1 MPQTVS
7 LRRSGDGPRRRAHVC
22 NFATAEELVEDSGMT
37 SLRRSPEKIRLPL
50 GFSFSAVA
58 AGIKVSGRPDLAL
71 VDVWGRAPLRQAQG
85 RLSPVQAQ
93 RSLAAAGGATAAA
106 LFTKNR
112 VVAAPVEVGR
122 ASLLATGGRIRAVVV
137 NSGNANCATGRAG
150 IQACEGVC
158 REAGKLF
165 GVPATEI
172 FPSSTGI
179 IGVRLPAEKIRAKL
193 PELVVLAARS
203 PSQRGVLAFAHAIMT
218 TDTRAKIASARF
230 RVNARDVT
238 VLGVAKG
245 AGMIHPQLAT
255 MLVYLFTDVGASPRD
270 LQSLLREA
278 CDQSLNCM
286 SIDGDTSTND
296 TVLLVASG
304 ASGTRVKDVRV
315 RKKMSAALTAVCQSL
330 AEQIVSDGEGV
341 QHVIR
346 LFVEQAR
353 GREEALL
360 VARTIAHS
368 MLVKT
373 AWAGADPNWGRI
385 LAAVG
390 RCGAPIDPSRVQI
403 FIGSQKVCRN
413 GVACSFNERQA
424 HRSLAQPVSD
434 IRVQLRRGQHS
445 VRFLTADLTA
455 EYVRINADYST

>member
-1 MPQTVS
+1 
-7 LRRSGDGPRRRAHVC
+7 
-22 NFATAEELVEDSGMT
+22 MT

-50 GFSFSAVA
+50 GFSFSAVS
-58 AGIKVSGRPDLAL
+58 AGIKISGRPDLAL
-71 VDVWGRAPLRQAQG
+71 VEVWGRAP
-85 RLSPVQAQ
+85 SPVQAE
-93 RSLAAAGGATAAA
+93 RSSAAAGGATAAA

-122 ASLLATGGRIRAVVV
+122 ASLLSTGGRVRAVVV

-150 IQACEGVC
+150 IQACERVC

-165 GVPATEI
+165 GVPAAEI

-179 IGVRLPAEKIRAKL
+179 IGVRLPAEKIYAKL
-193 PELVVLAARS
+193 PQLIAGRS
-203 PSQRGVLAFAHAIMT
+203 PSQQGVLAFARAIMT

-230 RVNARDVT
+230 RTAAKDVT
-238 VLGVAKG
+238 VLGIAKG

-255 MLVYLFTDVGASPRD
+255 MLVYLFTDVSASPRE

-278 CDQSLNCM
+278 CDESLNCM

-296 TVLLVASG
+296 TVLLLASG
-304 ASGTRVKDVRV
+304 GSGVRLKDVRV
-315 RKKMSAALTAVCQSL
+315 RKKISTALTAACQSL

-353 GREEALL
+353 SREEALQ

-403 FIGSQKVCRN
+403 SIGSQKVCRN

-424 HRSLAQPVSD
+424 HRHLAQPVCD
-434 IRVQLRRGQHS
+434 VRVQLGRGRQS
-445 VRFLTADLTA
+445 VRFLTTDLTA

>member
-1 MPQTVS
+1 M
-7 LRRSGDGPRRRAHVC
+7 
-22 NFATAEELVEDSGMT
+22 TA
-37 SLRRSPEKIRLPL
+37 LRRSPEKIRLPL

-71 VDVWGRAPLRQAQG
+71 VDVWGQAP
-85 RLSPVQAQ
+85 SPVQAE
-93 RSLAAAGGATAAA
+93 RSSAAAGATAAA

-122 ASLLATGGRIRAVVV
+122 RSLLSTGGRVRAVVV

-150 IQACEGVC
+150 TQACERVC

-165 GVPATEI
+165 GVSAAEI

-179 IGVRLPAEKIRAKL
+179 IGVPLPAEKIHAKL
-193 PELVVLAARS
+193 PELIAARS
-203 PSQRGVLAFAHAIMT
+203 ATESSVLAFAQAIMT
-218 TDTRAKIASARF
+218 TDTRPKIASVRF
-230 RVNARDVT
+230 RAASKEVT
-238 VLGVAKG
+238 VLGIAKG

-255 MLVYLFTDVGASPRD
+255 MLVYVFTDVSASPRE
-270 LQSLLREA
+270 LQFLLREA
-278 CDQSLNCM
+278 CDDSLNCM

-296 TVLLVASG
+296 TVLLLASG
-304 ASGTRVKDVRV
+304 ASGARVKDVRS
-315 RKKMSAALTAVCQSL
+315 RKKFSAALTAVCQSL
-330 AEQIVSDGEGV
+330 AEQIVTDGEGV

-353 GREEALL
+353 SREEALL

-368 MLVKT
+368 ALVKT

-390 RCGAPIDPSRVQI
+390 RCGAPIEPSRVQI
-403 FIGSQKVCRN
+403 LIGSQKVCRN
-413 GVACSFNERQA
+413 GVASEFNEQQA
-424 HRSLAQPVSD
+424 HRDLARPVCD
-434 IRVQLRRGQHS
+434 IHVQLGRGRTS
-445 VRFLTADLTA
+445 VRFLTTDLTA

>member
-1 MPQTVS
+1 
-7 LRRSGDGPRRRAHVC
+7 
-22 NFATAEELVEDSGMT
+22 MT
-37 SLRRSPEKIRLPL
+37 SLRCSPEKIRLPL
-50 GFSFSAVA
+50 GFSFSAAA

-71 VDVWGRAPLRQAQG
+71 VE
-85 RLSPVQAQ
+85 
-93 RSLAAAGGATAAA
+93 AASGATAAA

-122 ASLLATGGRIRAVVV
+122 AALLSSGGRVRAVIV

-150 IQACEGVC
+150 IQACERVC
-158 REAGKLF
+158 REAGNLF
-165 GVPATEI
+165 GVPAAEV

-179 IGVRLPAEKIRAKL
+179 IGVRLPSEKIRARL
-193 PELVVLAARS
+193 PELIAARS
-203 PSQRGVLAFAHAIMT
+203 SSQRGVFAFAHAIMT
-218 TDTRAKIASARF
+218 TDTRPKLASVSF
-230 RVNARDVT
+230 RTASKEVT
-238 VLGVAKG
+238 VLGIAKG

-255 MLVYLFTDVGASPRD
+255 MLVYLFTDVGASPRQ
-270 LQSLLREA
+270 LQPLLREA
-278 CDQSLNCM
+278 CDHSLNCM

-296 TVLLVASG
+296 TVLLLASAASG
-304 ASGTRVKDVRV
+304 ARV
-315 RKKMSAALTAVCQSL
+315 RDARTRKKLSAALTAVCQSL

-353 GREEALL
+353 SREEALL

-368 MLVKT
+368 ALVKT

-390 RCGAPIDPSRVQI
+390 RCGAPVDPSRIQI
-403 FIGSQKVCRN
+403 VIGSQKVCRN
-413 GVACSFNERQA
+413 GIACAFNERQA
-424 HRSLAQPVSD
+424 HRNLAQPVCD
-434 IRVQLRRGQHS
+434 VRVQLGRGQHS
-445 VRFLTADLTA
+445 VRFLTTDLTE

>member
-1 MPQTVS
+1 
-7 LRRSGDGPRRRAHVC
+7 
-22 NFATAEELVEDSGMT
+22 
-37 SLRRSPEKIRLPL
+37 LPL

-58 AGIKVSGRPDLAL
+58 AGIKVSGRPDLGL
-71 VDVWGRAPLRQAQG
+71 VEVWGRAT
-85 RLSPVQAQ
+85 SPAHAV
-93 RSLAAAGGATAAA
+93 RSRRVHTEGSSAAAIGATAAA

-122 ASLLATGGRIRAVVV
+122 AALVSTGGRVRAVVV

-150 IQACEGVC
+150 IQACERVC
-158 REAGKLF
+158 REAGKLL
-165 GVPATEI
+165 GVPAAEI

-193 PELVVLAARS
+193 PELIAARS
-203 PSQRGVLAFAHAIMT
+203 ASQRGVLAFAHAIMT
-218 TDTRAKIASARF
+218 TDTRPKIASVRF
-230 RVNARDVT
+230 RASSTEGSKEIT
-238 VLGVAKG
+238 VLGIAKG

-255 MLVYLFTDVGASPRD
+255 LLVYLFTDVGASARE
-270 LQSLLREA
+270 LQPLLREA
-278 CDQSLNCM
+278 CDHSLNCM

-296 TVLLVASG
+296 TVLLLASG
-304 ASGTRVKDVRV
+304 ASGARVRDVRT
-315 RKKMSAALTAVCQSL
+315 RKKLSAALTEVCQSL

-353 GREEALL
+353 SREEALL

-390 RCGAPIDPSRVQI
+390 RCDAPIDPIDPSRVQI

-413 GVACSFNERQA
+413 GIACAFNERQA
-424 HRSLAQPVSD
+424 HRSLAQPVCD
-434 IRVQLRRGQHS
+434 IRVQLGRGQHA
-445 VRFLTADLTA
+445 VRFLTTDLTA

>member
-1 MPQTVS
+1 
-7 LRRSGDGPRRRAHVC
+7 
-22 NFATAEELVEDSGMT
+22 MT
-37 SLRRSPEKIRLPL
+37 SLRRSPEKIRLPA

-71 VDVWGRAPLRQAQG
+71 VEAG
-85 RLSPVQAQ
+85 
-93 RSLAAAGGATAAA
+93 GGATAAA

-122 ASLLATGGRIRAVVV
+122 ASLLATGGRVGAVVV

-150 IQACEGVC
+150 IQACERVC
-158 REAGKLF
+158 REAGKLL
-165 GVPATEI
+165 GVPAAEI

-179 IGVRLPAEKIRAKL
+179 IGVRLPEEKIHAKL
-193 PELVVLAARS
+193 PELIVRRS
-203 PSQRGVLAFAHAIMT
+203 ANHRGVLGFAHAIMT

-230 RVNARDVT
+230 RVAAKEVT
-238 VLGVAKG
+238 VLGIAKG

-255 MLVYLFTDVGASPRD
+255 MLVYLFTDVGASPSE

-296 TVLLVASG
+296 TVLLLASG
-304 ASGTRVKDVRV
+304 ASGARVGARAKDVRV
-315 RKKMSAALTAVCQSL
+315 RKKFSAALTAVCQSL

-353 GREEALL
+353 GREEALQ

-390 RCGAPIDPSRVQI
+390 RCGLPIDPARVQI
-403 FIGSQKVCRN
+403 FIDSQKVCRN

-424 HRSLAQPVSD
+424 HRSLAQRVCD
-434 IRVQLRRGQHS
+434 IRVQLGRGRS
-445 VRFLTADLTA
+445 TVRFLTTDLTA